1 MYWTFWL
8 RKYHD
13 ICLHRCYFPRK
24 SSGQIIT
31 FVYQLQYG
39 DNVFS
44 RLKTSN
50 LRMCGKF
57 WPITVSLC
65 YSLWLFTDSGAWN
78 TFPDGHVLYS
88 LIFERILK
96 MSNSEIEESD
106 EEFGANIGVG
116 RKSAFMMLSFKER
129 VFKMRNYLTD
139 TTWPFHNMSKEDKRN
154 FRRLS
159 KQFKLDDDGYTLKK
173 KIQLKRKTV
182 NGKKYFCVA
191 FFLIYCNVHEHKL
204 IVLIFT
210 VAYGP

>member
-13 ICLHRCYFPRK
+13 ICLHCCYFRRK
-24 SSGQIIT
+24 SSGQKIT

-44 RLKTSN
+44 HPKMYN
-50 LRMCGKF
+50 LRMRGKF

-65 YSLWLFTDSGAWN
+65 YSLWLFTDSNGACK

-96 MSNSEIEESD
+96 MSNSELEGSD
-106 EEFGANIGVG
+106 EEFGGDMCVS
-116 RKSAFMMLSFKER
+116 RRSAFMMLPFEER
-129 VFKMRNYLTD
+129 VFKMRSYLTD
-139 TTWPFHNMSKEDKRN
+139 TTWPFNDMSKEDKRN

-173 KIQLKRKTV
+173 KIQLKWKTV

-191 FFLIYCNVHEHKL
+191 FPFFFFFFFY
-204 IVLIFT
+204 FT
-210 VAYGP
+210 VMYMNTN